1 MGRNDG
7 GEEGGLGRHGRGERG
22 FRSLPP
28 RRTFSAEPRDDTKK
42 KVGWGD
48 GNCVGRRGRGYQ
60 WGWVS
65 GPEALVTWAWAVPSE
80 SMMKMSALSCR

>member
-48 GNCVGRRGRGYQ
+48 GRDGLPLKLDVRGRGM
-60 WGWVS
+60 GGNGGMWVGKS
-65 GPEALVTWAWAVPSE
+65 
-80 SMMKMSALSCR
+80 